1 MPTELAPLTGAR
13 GEPMGEWTSEPMP
26 GTHSRWVRVIVRCA
40 NEWSPAVRAGRKEE
54 VARAVEIEEELQRPT
69 AEGASGRSRS
79 ST

>member
-1 MPTELAPLTGAR
+1 MPVELATLTDAR
-13 GEPMGEWTSEPMP
+13 GGPMGEWASEPMP
-26 GTHSRWVRVIVRCA
+26 GTRARWVRLIVLRA
-40 NEWSPAVRAGRKEE
+40 NEGSPAIRAGREEE

>member
-1 MPTELAPLTGAR
+1 MPDELAPLADAR
-13 GEPMGEWTSEPMP
+13 GEPMGEWASEPMP
-26 GTHSRWVRVIVRCA
+26 GTRGRWVRVIVLRA
-40 NEWSPAVRAGRKEE
+40 NEWSPAVRTGRKEE

>member
-1 MPTELAPLTGAR
+1 
-13 GEPMGEWTSEPMP
+13 MGEWASEPMP
-26 GTHSRWVRVIVRCA
+26 GTRGRWVRLIVLRA